1 MSKPFTAYEPIPVR
15 STKPGEPYRHIIG
28 HRVVPEYRPQSA
40 IADAF
45 GWVYHKF
52 ALHATKG
59 WRKV

>member
-1 MSKPFTAYEPIPVR
+1 MSKPFTAYEPIPAR

-28 HRVVPEYRPQSA
+28 QRVVPEYRPQSA
-40 IADAF
+40 LANAF

>member
-1 MSKPFTAYEPIPVR
+1 MSKPFAAYESLNRPTNKG
-15 STKPGEPYRHIIG
+15 SAYRHIIAT
-28 HRVVPEYRPQSA
+28 RVIPEYRPDSSKA
-40 IADAF
+40 NTD